1 MLLATISY
9 NKQGFLGGIM
19 FQNKHEFKRDFIQRI
34 EETYGRS
41 IAQSHPTERY
51 MVLGEMVRDY
61 ASIHWKSNKERIAE
75 IGAKQMYYFSME
87 FLIGRLLTS
96 NLMNLGIYD
105 TVKDGLNELAINI
118 NELEELES
126 DAGLGNGGLGR
137 LAACFMDSLASL
149 SLPGHGITLRYEYGL
164 FQQKIINGYQVEVPD
179 QWLRLGNV
187 WEIRKPKH
195 AVDVKFWGRIEMRKN
210 DQGELIFEHVDAEHV
225 RAVPYDMP
233 VVGKETDQTNTLR
246 LWSAE
251 ASDVL
256 PKKKDFRQYIGEVNE
271 ICQNVY
277 PDDSTEHGRFL
288 RLKQQYFFVSAG
300 LSALIKAHLRVYPSL
315 DNFHEKISIQ
325 LNDTHPV
332 LAIPEL
338 MRILMDQFNYKWE
351 DAWNIVTKTVAYTNH
366 TVLAEALER
375 WPVHFIQTLLPRIYM
390 IIEEINRRFQSELR
404 KKYPDDSN
412 LRHLLSIIKDGQVH
426 MAHLA
431 VVGAYSVNGVAKLHT
446 EILKNDVMKD
456 FYQLYPEKFN
466 NKTNGITHRRWLTY
480 TNPQLHELLEETIGD
495 EYVFNPSKLEELM
508 NHVDDEKIQK
518 KFLAIKL
525 ERKAIL
531 AMKIKEWTGIDVDPT
546 SIYDVQAK
554 RLHAYKRQLLNA
566 LHIMYLINEIKENPD
581 FDMHPTTF
589 IFAAKA
595 APSYYFAK
603 KVIKLLHS
611 IADVTNNDE
620 QISKF
625 IKVVFIPNYNVSV
638 AEYLMNA
645 ADVSEQISTAGK
657 EASGTGNMKFM
668 MNGAL
673 TLGTLDGANVEID
686 HLVGRENTV
695 IFGLTVDEVN
705 AHRKNGYDVF
715 QTVNMQPK
723 LKKVVEDLIKP
734 VYHSNKDE
742 FKVIYDEL
750 MYRNDEY
757 FLAADFKEYVE
768 AQQEVQKRYS
778 DKQYWAR
785 MCLINIA
792 KSGYFSSDRTINQYA
807 SDIWGILPL

>member
-1 MLLATISY
+1 
-9 NKQGFLGGIM
+9 M
-19 FQNKHEFKRDFIQRI
+19 FQNKREFKRDFIQRI

-41 IAQSHPTERY
+41 IAQSHKTERY
-51 MVLGEMVRDY
+51 MVLGAMVRDY
-61 ASIHWKSNKERIAE
+61 ASIHWKANKEKIADVQ
-75 IGAKQMYYFSME
+75 AKQMYYFSME

-105 TVKDGLNELAINI
+105 IVKDGLAELSIDI
-118 NELEELES
+118 NELELLES

-195 AVDVKFWGRIEMRKN
+195 AVDVKFWGRIEMRKDEN
-210 DQGELIFEHVDAEHV
+210 GKVIFDHVDAEHV
-225 RAVPYDMP
+225 LAVPYDVP
-233 VVGKETDQTNTLR
+233 VVGKDTDQTNTLR

-251 ASDVL
+251 ASDDL
-256 PKKKDFRQYIGEVNE
+256 PKNKDFRQYISEVNE

-277 PDDSTEHGRFL
+277 PDDSTEYGRFL

-300 LSALIKAHLRVYPSL
+300 LGALIKAHLRVYPNL
-315 DNFHEKISIQ
+315 DDFHDKIVIQ
-325 LNDTHPV
+325 LNDTHPI
-332 LAIPEL
+332 LAIPEF
-338 MRILMDQFNYKWE
+338 MRILMDEYDYKW
-351 DAWNIVTKTVAYTNH
+351 DVAWNIVSKTFAYTNH
-366 TVLAEALER
+366 TILSEALER
-375 WPVHFIQTLLPRIYM
+375 WPIHYIQSLLPRIYM
-390 IIEEINRRFQSELR
+390 IIEEINRRFVTELR
-404 KKYPDDSN
+404 NKYPEN
-412 LRHLLSIIKDGQVH
+412 KTIQNQMAIIKEGQVH
-426 MAHLA
+426 MAHLGI
-431 VVGAYSVNGVAKLHT
+431 VGSFSINGVAKLHSD
-446 EILKNDVMKD
+446 ILKHEVLKD
-456 FYQLYPEKFN
+456 FYDMYPEKFN

-480 TNPQLHELLEETIGD
+480 TNPQLHQLLKDTIGD
-495 EYVFNPSKLEELM
+495 DYVFEPSRLEDLLAYI
-508 NHVDDEKIQK
+508 DDEATQK
-518 KFLAIKL
+518 RFLEIKQ
-525 ERKAIL
+525 ERKNIL
-531 AMKIKEWTGIDVDPT
+531 VDKIKGWTGVEIDPH
-546 SIYDVQAK
+546 SIFDVHAK

-566 LHIMYLINEIKENPD
+566 LYIMYLINEIEDNPD
-581 FDMHPTTF
+581 FEMHPTTF

-603 KVIKLLHS
+603 KVIKLVHVL
-611 IADVTNNDE
+611 ADYVNDNE
-620 QISKF
+620 DLNKF
-625 IKVVFIPNYNVSV
+625 IKIVFIPNYNVSV

-645 ADVSEQISTAGK
+645 ADVSKQISTAGK

-686 HLVGRENTV
+686 QQVGRENTI
-695 IFGLTVDEVN
+695 IFGLN
-705 AHRKNGYDVF
+705 ADQAAAHNRNGYDVF
-715 QTVNMQPK
+715 EVVNKQPK
-723 LKKVVEDLIKP
+723 LKRVIESLLTPLYGAKQ
-734 VYHSNKDE
+734 DE

-757 FLAADFKEYVE
+757 LLAADFQEFVE
-768 AQQEVQKRYS
+768 AHQEVQRRYQ

-785 MCLINIA
+785 MCLSNIA

-807 SDIWGILPL
+807 SDIWDILPLQ